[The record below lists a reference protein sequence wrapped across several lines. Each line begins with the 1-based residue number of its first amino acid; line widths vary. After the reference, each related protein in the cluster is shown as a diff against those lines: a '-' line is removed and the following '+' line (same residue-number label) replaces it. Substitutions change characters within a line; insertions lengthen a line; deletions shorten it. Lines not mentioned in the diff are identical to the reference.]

1 MSKLFGTA
9 ILITGLAVPVQ
20 GGQPISESMV
30 QCGALY
36 AVAAEWVSEGEAQQR
51 LIRMAGVWE
60 DAAYTRAHGEGR
72 AVAGAWVAETWRGKC
87 NYWADKGALYVFTQ
101 DFRDWTS
108 YCRALA
114 RHEGLD
120 IDPG

>member
-1 MSKLFGTA
+1 M
-9 ILITGLAVPVQ
+9 Q

-51 LIRMAGVWE
+51 LSRMAGVWE
-60 DAAYTRAHGEGR
+60 NAAYARVHREGR
-72 AVAGAWVAETWRGKC
+72 ADAEAWIAETWRSKC
-87 NYWADKGALYVFTQ
+87 HFWADKGALYVFTQ

-108 YCRALA
+108 DCRALA

-120 IDPG
+120 TDPG